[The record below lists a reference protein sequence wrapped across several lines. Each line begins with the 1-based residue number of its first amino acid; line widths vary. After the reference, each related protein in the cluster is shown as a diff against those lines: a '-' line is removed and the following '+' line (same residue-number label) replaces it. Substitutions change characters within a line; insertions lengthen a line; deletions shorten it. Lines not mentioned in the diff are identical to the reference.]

1 MRPLYLSQG
10 RRGRCPHRP
19 AVSVRCL
26 FRRAVIYAAFG
37 GCVGH
42 AYIRAGARSDLHPVR
57 RSDLQTSSGRCRHRP
72 LRMHESVCSSLMPG
86 CSVCVLMRTRQ
97 DTTGGMRPLYL
108 PASCRGR
115 CPHRPAV
122 PARCLFRRAAVHH
135 KFKYYMISCSLLLT
149 AGVRWTPLPQAEAP
163 TDPAGETLSA
173 KRTGGCRCLRCSIQK
188 IRDEP
193 KNTRRALIFS
203 VRVCYTESRI
213 RGREER

>member
-1 MRPLYLSQG
+1 MRPLYLSQS
-10 RRGRCPHRP
+10 RRGRCPHRH

-26 FRRAVIYAAFG
+26 FRRAMIYAAFA

-86 CSVCVLMRTRQ
+86 CSICVLMRTRQ

-108 PASCRGR
+108 PASRRGR

-122 PARCLFRRAAVHH
+122 SVRCLFRRAACVFRCRSPRTAFVSHA
-135 KFKYYMISCSLLLT
+135 MTPPLL
-149 AGVRWTPLPQAEAP
+149 ASDYP
-163 TDPAGETLSA
+163 T
-173 KRTGGCRCLRCSIQK
+173 K

-193 KNTRRALIFS
+193 N
-203 VRVCYTESRI
+203 
-213 RGREER
+213 